1 MTTSEKAKAQDFIK
15 SLTQV
20 ARMFKCTT
28 QHLRNLDKKSP
39 DVLQIIFD
47 GCTAKIKRDLNV

>member
-1 MTTSEKAKAQDFIK
+1 MTTSEKAKDLGFK

-20 ARMFKCTT
+20 ARLFECTT

-47 GCTAKIKRDLNV
+47 GCAAKIKRDLNV